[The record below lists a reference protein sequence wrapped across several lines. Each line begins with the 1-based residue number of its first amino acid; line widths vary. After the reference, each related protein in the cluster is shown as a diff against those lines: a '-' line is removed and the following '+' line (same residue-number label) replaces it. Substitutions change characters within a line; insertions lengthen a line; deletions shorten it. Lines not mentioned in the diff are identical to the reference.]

1 MDWGVV
7 LAALLTTVGGIITT
21 LIMVFRKENRKDH
34 ATVMETIE
42 RIGGKL
48 DRLDTKLGEHIDW
61 HFKEAT
67 NGEVPR
73 RNKVVRKRTAKRT

>member
-7 LAALLTTVGGIITT
+7 LAALLTAVGGIITT
-21 LIMVFRKENRKDH
+21 LLMMSRKENRDDH
-34 ATVMETIE
+34 AKVMETID

-73 RNKVVRKRTAKRT
+73 RNKVVRKRTGKRT

>member
-7 LAALLTTVGGIITT
+7 LAALLTAVGGIITT
-21 LIMVFRKENRKDH
+21 LLMTFRKENRQDH
-34 ATVMETIE
+34 ETVMETIE

-67 NGEVPR
+67 NGGVPR
-73 RNKVVRKRTAKRT
+73 RNQVVRKRAAKRT

>member
-7 LAALLTTVGGIITT
+7 IAALLTTVGGIITT
-21 LIMVFRKENRKDH
+21 LLMMFRKENRQDH

-73 RNKVVRKRTAKRT
+73 RNKVVRQRAGKRT

>member
-7 LAALLTTVGGIITT
+7 IAALLTTVGGIITT
-21 LIMVFRKENRKDH
+21 LLMIFRKENRQDH

-73 RNKVVRKRTAKRT
+73 RNKVVRQRAGKRT